1 MRTYPLPSRRNEVNF
16 FLILCK
22 VFAEDGFRRTEMK
35 KDHLIG
41 LLAVGL
47 LSVLG
52 FSSCSPKLRM
62 RKVVDPPVDTLKVV
76 PPDTIRF
83 IPGPPDAPVKL
94 MYGVPPARF
103 KYMEVPEKE
112 LEKK

>member
-1 MRTYPLPSRRNEVNF
+1 M
-16 FLILCK
+16 
-22 VFAEDGFRRTEMK
+22 MK
-35 KDHLIG
+35 KDRFTWM
-41 LLAVGL
+41 LAVGL

-76 PPDTIRF
+76 PPDTIHI
-83 IPGPPDAPVKL
+83 IPGPPDAPIKL

-103 KYMEVPEKE
+103 EKMELPEKE
-112 LEKK
+112 LEKEE